1 MSGSATEPN
10 KNYQLQDLLYL
21 MARLRDPEHGCPW
34 DLQQDFASIVPHTLE
49 EAYEV
54 ADAIEREDFA
64 HLPSELGDLLFQ
76 VVYYSQ
82 LGNEQQLFDFSTV
95 VHSITEKLVRRHP
108 HVFPKGQLYADATT
122 KSLETEQ
129 IKERWEEIKQQE
141 RAEHAQAEQ
150 APSVLADIP
159 LNLPALSRALKLQQR
174 AANVGFDWSSVPPV
188 LDKISEEL
196 QEVREAIASGQQQA
210 ISEELGDL
218 LFATVN
224 AARHL
229 EVNPETALRGANTK
243 FTQRLQHVEQQC
255 QAQGVAIDECSEEQ
269 LDAFWNLAKQALS
282 EPN

>member
-1 MSGSATEPN
+1 MSAAAT
-10 KNYQLQDLLYL
+10 YQLTDLLYL
-21 MARLRDPEHGCPW
+21 MARLRDPDGGCPW

-108 HVFPKGQLYADATT
+108 HVFPDGQLYNRMAAAVN
-122 KSLETEQ
+122 TEQ
-129 IKERWEEIKQQE
+129 VKERWEEIKQQE
-141 RAEHAQAEQ
+141 RAEQVEPEQ
-150 APSVLADIP
+150 HVSVLADIP
-159 LNLPALSRALKLQQR
+159 LNMPALSRALKIQKR
-174 AANVGFDWSSVPPV
+174 ASNVGFDWSSVPPV
-188 LDKISEEL
+188 LNKVSEEL
-196 QEVREAIASGQQQA
+196 EEVREAIASGEQAA

-224 AARHL
+224 VARHL
-229 EVNPETALRGANTK
+229 NVNPETALRAANIK
-243 FTQRLQHVEQQC
+243 FSERLHFVER
-255 QAQGVAIDECSEEQ
+255 QAQEHGVAISDCTEAQ

-282 EPN
+282 KAQ

>member
-1 MSGSATEPN
+1 MSDTVTEPSQH
-10 KNYQLQDLLYL
+10 YQLQDLLYL
-21 MARLRDPEHGCPW
+21 MARLRDPDTGCPW

-54 ADAIEREDFA
+54 ADTIEREDFA
-64 HLPSELGDLLFQ
+64 QLPGELGDLLFQ

-82 LGNEQQLFDFSTV
+82 LGDEQQLFDFSTV

-108 HVFPKGQLYADATT
+108 HVFPSGQLYADAASKDVGTA
-122 KSLETEQ
+122 Q
-129 IKERWEEIKQQE
+129 IKQRWEEIKQQE
-141 RAEHAQAEQ
+141 RAEQAPTEQ

-174 AANVGFDWSSVPPV
+174 AANAGFDWSSVPPV

-196 QEVREAIASGQQQA
+196 QEVRDAIASGQQQA

-229 EVNPETALRGANTK
+229 EINPETALRAANTK
-243 FTQRLQHVEQQC
+243 FSQRLQHVEQQC
-255 QAQGVAIDECSEEQ
+255 QARGVAIAECSEEQ

-282 EPN
+282 ESK

>member
-1 MSGSATEPN
+1 MSAAT
-10 KNYQLQDLLYL
+10 YQLTDLLYL
-21 MARLRDPEHGCPW
+21 MARLRDPDGGCPW

-108 HVFPKGQLYADATT
+108 HVFPDGQLHSRVSAAAIN
-122 KSLETEQ
+122 TEQ
-129 IKERWEEIKQQE
+129 VKERWEEIKQQE
-141 RAEHAQAEQ
+141 RAEQAEPEQ
-150 APSVLADIP
+150 RISALVDIP
-159 LNLPALSRALKLQQR
+159 LNLPALSRALKIQKR
-174 AANVGFDWSSVPPV
+174 ASNVGFDWSSLPPV
-188 LDKISEEL
+188 LDKVSEEL
-196 QEVREAIASGQQQA
+196 TEVREAIANGEQAA

-224 AARHL
+224 VARHL
-229 EVNPETALRGANTK
+229 NVNPETALRAANIK
-243 FTQRLQHVEQQC
+243 FSERLQYVER
-255 QAQGVAIDECSEEQ
+255 QAQEQGVAISDCTEAQ
-269 LDAFWNLAKQALS
+269 LDVLWNLAKQALS
-282 EPN
+282 KAQ

>member
-1 MSGSATEPN
+1 MSDTVIEPSQH
-10 KNYQLQDLLYL
+10 YQLQDLLYL
-21 MARLRDPEHGCPW
+21 MARLRDPDTGCPW

-54 ADAIEREDFA
+54 ADTIEREDFA
-64 HLPSELGDLLFQ
+64 QLPGELGDLLFQ

-82 LGNEQQLFDFSTV
+82 LGDEQQLFDFSTV

-108 HVFPKGQLYADATT
+108 HVFPSGQLYADAASKDVGTA
-122 KSLETEQ
+122 Q
-129 IKERWEEIKQQE
+129 IKQRWEEIKQQE
-141 RAEHAQAEQ
+141 RAEQAPTEQ

-174 AANVGFDWSSVPPV
+174 AANAGFDWSSVPPV

-196 QEVREAIASGQQQA
+196 QEVRDAIASGQQQA

-229 EVNPETALRGANTK
+229 EINPETALRAANTK
-243 FTQRLQHVEQQC
+243 FSQRLQHVEQQC
-255 QAQGVAIDECSEEQ
+255 QARGVAIAECSEEQ

-282 EPN
+282 ESK

>member
-1 MSGSATEPN
+1 MSAAT
-10 KNYQLQDLLYL
+10 YQLTDLLYL
-21 MARLRDPEHGCPW
+21 MARLRDPDGGCPW

-108 HVFPKGQLYADATT
+108 HVFPDGQLHSRVSAAAIN
-122 KSLETEQ
+122 TEQ
-129 IKERWEEIKQQE
+129 VKERWEEIKQQE
-141 RAEHAQAEQ
+141 RAEQAEPEQ
-150 APSVLADIP
+150 RISALADIP
-159 LNLPALSRALKLQQR
+159 LNLPALSRALKIQKR
-174 AANVGFDWSSVPPV
+174 ASNVGFDWSSLPPV
-188 LDKISEEL
+188 LDKVSEEL
-196 QEVREAIASGQQQA
+196 TEVREAIANGEQAA

-224 AARHL
+224 VARHL
-229 EVNPETALRGANTK
+229 NVNPETALRAANIK
-243 FTQRLQHVEQQC
+243 FSERLQYVER
-255 QAQGVAIDECSEEQ
+255 QAQEQGVAISDCTEAQ
-269 LDAFWNLAKQALS
+269 LDVLWNLAKQALS
-282 EPN
+282 KAQ

>member
-1 MSGSATEPN
+1 MSDTVTEPSQH
-10 KNYQLQDLLYL
+10 YQLQDLLYL
-21 MARLRDPEHGCPW
+21 MARLRDPDTGCPW

-54 ADAIEREDFA
+54 ADTIEREDFA
-64 HLPSELGDLLFQ
+64 QLPGELGDLLFQ

-82 LGNEQQLFDFSTV
+82 LGDEQQLFDFSTV

-108 HVFPKGQLYADATT
+108 HVFPSGQLYADAASKDVGTA
-122 KSLETEQ
+122 Q
-129 IKERWEEIKQQE
+129 IKQRWEEIKQQE
-141 RAEHAQAEQ
+141 RAEQAPTEQ

-174 AANVGFDWSSVPPV
+174 AANAGFDWSSVPPV

-196 QEVREAIASGQQQA
+196 QEVRDAIASGQQQA

-229 EVNPETALRGANTK
+229 EINPETALRAANTK
-243 FTQRLQHVEQQC
+243 FSQRLQYVEQQC
-255 QAQGVAIDECSEEQ
+255 QARGVAIAECSEEQ

-282 EPN
+282 ESK